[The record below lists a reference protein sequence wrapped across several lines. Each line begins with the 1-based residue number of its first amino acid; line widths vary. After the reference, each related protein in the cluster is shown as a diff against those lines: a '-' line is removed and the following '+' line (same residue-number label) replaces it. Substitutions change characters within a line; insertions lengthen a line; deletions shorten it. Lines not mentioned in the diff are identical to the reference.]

1 MASRDKSAD
10 ALEAKDRGNKCLSA
24 GDFDGAI
31 DHYSTAIKL
40 DNTNAVF
47 FSNRSAAYLSKNYH
61 DSALKDAE
69 QAIALRPEWNKGYA
83 RKGASLHGANKY
95 DESIAAYEEG
105 LKVCPGDSMI
115 QRGLDQ
121 VLDDKAAATSRSMPG
136 AGAGGMGDLSS
147 MFAGLFGPDMFSKL
161 EANDQ
166 TSELIKDP
174 NFVQILSMVQSNP
187 SLLNSYLKDPRMMK
201 VLSVLVSSN
210 GAFGGMNA
218 GGDEKHEE
226 VPQPQYS
233 KPSKPAEPK
242 VAEPQVPVNE
252 SEEDKEKRLTHDKAL
267 VHKLEGNGFYKQRKF
282 DEALAAYEKA
292 IEIEPTEGTFYSNIA
307 AVLLEKKEYEKCIEQ
322 SKKACEVAKENMGYE
337 KVGAFIAKA
346 CIRMGNAYA
355 KLDKIDEAIES
366 YDKSLMENYSDD
378 ANKRQKKMKKLKSE
392 KERKDYLNPEEGLA
406 AKQRGNEFFKA
417 GNWPKAVGEYSDAI
431 KRDPDNAV
439 YYANRAAA
447 YTKLMEFGLGMQDC
461 EKSLMLD
468 PAYVKAWGRK
478 GDIEFL
484 LRKYHRAL
492 ESYDAGLS
500 IDATNNQCVEG
511 KFRTQNQI
519 NECLRSGKSD
529 PERAKRAM
537 EDPEIQALLKDPE
550 VNTVLNEM
558 QNGRNAEA
566 NKAMQNPS
574 IAAKI
579 STLVA
584 AGVLGMGA

>member
-1 MASRDKSAD
+1 MASRDKVAD
-10 ALEAKDRGNKCLSA
+10 ALEAKDRGNQCLSA

-40 DNTNAVF
+40 DSTNAVF
-47 FSNRSAAYLSKNYH
+47 FSNRSAAYLSKKFH

-69 QAIALRPEWNKGYA
+69 QAITLRPEWNKGYA

-95 DESIAAYEEG
+95 EEAIAAYEEG

-121 VLDDKAAATSRSMPG
+121 VCDDQAATESRSMPG
-136 AGAGGMGDLSS
+136 AGGAGMGGMGDLSS

-161 EANDQ
+161 ESNPQ
-166 TSELIKDP
+166 TSELMKDP
-174 NFVQILSMVQSNP
+174 TFTQILSTVQSNP

-210 GAFGGMNA
+210 GAFGGMDA
-218 GGDEKHEE
+218 EDE
-226 VPQPQYS
+226 VPEPQYTK
-233 KPSKPAEPK
+233 KPSKPVEPK
-242 VAEPQVPVNE
+242 AAEPQVPVGE
-252 SEEDKEKRLTHDKAL
+252 TDEEKEKRSLHKKAM
-267 VHKLEGNGFYKQRKF
+267 VHKLEGNSFYKQRKF

-292 IEIEPTEGTFYSNIA
+292 IEIEPTECTFYSNIA

-322 SKKACEVAKENMGYE
+322 SKKACLVAKENMGYE
-337 KVGAFIAKA
+337 TIGAFIAKA
-346 CIRMGNAYA
+346 YIRIGNAYA

-366 YDKSLMENYSDD
+366 YDTSLMEKYSDD
-378 ANKRQKKMKKLKSE
+378 ANKRQKMMKKLKVETE
-392 KERKDYLNPEEGLA
+392 KKNYLSSEEGLA
-406 AKQRGNEFFKA
+406 AKQRGNEFFQA
-417 GNWPKAVGEYSDAI
+417 GNWPKAVHEYSDAI
-431 KRDPDNAV
+431 KRDPENAI
-439 YYANRAAA
+439 YYANRGAA
-447 YTKLMEFGLGMQDC
+447 YTKLMEYGLAMQDC
-461 EKSLMLD
+461 DKSLMLD
-468 PAYVKAWGRK
+468 ENYVKAWGRK

-484 LRKYHRAL
+484 LKKYHRAL

-500 IDATNNQCVEG
+500 IDATNNQCTEG
-511 KFRTQNQI
+511 KFRTQTQI

-537 EDPEIQALLKDPE
+537 EDPEIQALIEDPE
-550 VNTVLNEM
+550 VKFVLNEM
-558 QNGRNAEA
+558 QNGRSDEA
-566 NKAMQNPS
+566 NKAMQKPT